1 MKQYTKNDPEYRD
14 NGYYVIEGAEYMSIW
29 TYKNRKRVGVNTTAV
44 NGQEARALASNGTPY
59 LTSKPD
65 FGNFDQILIYPVE
78 ELNNFYN

>member
-29 TYKNRKRVGVNTTAV
+29 TYKNRKRVGVNRTAV
-44 NGQEARALASNGTPY
+44 NGQEARALASIGTPY